1 MARISNYGSD
11 APQSDSAVSAI
22 RNNPGV
28 AAQPAAIDPLQR
40 SKNVVKRYIDQM
52 GQLSTETPGGI
63 FGRLWP
69 YGGKVLTDQQLADA
83 KSAVDRAQND
93 DEVYQAIRNLDY
105 ASHQDDVG
113 TGMVGRFV
121 RGMNNTPIPSIGN
134 NSFLGNNR
142 TPYELPGDDSS
153 WAYNVGKYGGGLLE
167 LGSDLSGVGD
177 TLKMAKAARFN
188 PFTFAGMLYRDAKQT
203 GKDIVNLPRNIVNGI
218 RNAGSKTSNFV
229 KDSVKAGTEGKSLK
243 AYNAERTATPA
254 GETAQTGGRAAET
267 AAPAA
272 ERTAAPAP
280 RQEPAPQQPAPA
292 PRQEP
297 APQQPAPAPRQEPAP
312 AAERTAASET
322 AADDGVSELAN
333 AGNAGRGTA
342 ATGGQAAGREAA
354 AAGEAAAGREAATA
368 GEQAAGR
375 EAAAGEAATD
385 GGVSELANAGN
396 AGRETAAG
404 AATGS
409 VSEGVDSASQLIE
422 HIRSGT
428 LDEME
433 RAWIESMAAGA
444 AKAPGTV
451 DAATQAILNEARAA
465 GILGREAA
473 AAGREAAAAG
483 DAAAGTGSGSAA
495 GNVGR
500 EAAAGEQ
507 AASREAI
514 VAARDA
520 AVAKLDPQLQ
530 AALANVRESLA
541 NHNISPRQ
549 VLHELG
555 SPRASDKD
563 FYEIGRIFFEVGRKT
578 HGAGLSPAE
587 QAVAD
592 AYVKSYEARMTQGF
606 TRAGRGLTHFIDAN
620 ASRAMIDSIKKNG
633 TVIKKDGT
641 VDANGLEYI
650 RGLARNSD
658 LTPESQALVDAARSA
673 GLIP

>member
-40 SKNVVKRYIDQM
+40 SKNIAKNYIDDM
-52 GQLSTETPGGI
+52 GQVSTETPGGI

-83 KSAVDRAQND
+83 KSVVDRAQND

-105 ASHQDDVG
+105 AGHQDDVG

-134 NSFLGNNR
+134 NSLLGNNR
-142 TPYELPGDDSS
+142 TTYELPGDDSS
-153 WAYNVGKYGGGLLE
+153 WAYATGKYGGGLFE
-167 LGSDLSGVGD
+167 LASDLYGVGS

-243 AYNAERTATPA
+243 AYNAERAAAPA

-272 ERTAAPAP
+272 ERTTPQQPAPAP

-312 AAERTAASET
+312 QQPAPAPRQEPAPQQPAPTPERTAAPET
-322 AADDGVSELAN
+322 AADGGVSELAN
-333 AGNAGRGTA
+333 AGNAGR
-342 ATGGQAAGREAA
+342 EAA
-354 AAGEAAAGREAATA
+354 AAGEQAAGREAATA
-368 GEQAAGR
+368 GE
-375 EAAAGEAATD
+375 AAAD

-409 VSEGVDSASQLIE
+409 VSEGVDSASQQLIE
-422 HIRSGT
+422 HIKSGT
-428 LDEME
+428 LDGME
-433 RAWIESMAAGA
+433 RAWIAGIADAARV
-444 AKAPGTV
+444 PGTI
-451 DAATQAILNEARAA
+451 DASTQAILNEAR
-465 GILGREAA
+465 
-473 AAGREAAAAG
+473 
-483 DAAAGTGSGSAA
+483 
-495 GNVGR
+495 
-500 EAAAGEQ
+500 
-507 AASREAI
+507 
-514 VAARDA
+514 
-520 AVAKLDPQLQ
+520 
-530 AALANVRESLA
+530 
-541 NHNISPRQ
+541 
-549 VLHELG
+549 
-555 SPRASDKD
+555 
-563 FYEIGRIFFEVGRKT
+563 F
-578 HGAGLSPAE
+578 
-587 QAVAD
+587 
-592 AYVKSYEARMTQGF
+592 
-606 TRAGRGLTHFIDAN
+606 
-620 ASRAMIDSIKKNG
+620 
-633 TVIKKDGT
+633 
-641 VDANGLEYI
+641 
-650 RGLARNSD
+650 
-658 LTPESQALVDAARSA
+658 A

>member
-28 AAQPAAIDPLQR
+28 AAQSAAIDPLQR
-40 SKNVVKRYIDQM
+40 SKNVTKRYIDQV
-52 GQLSTETPGGI
+52 GQISTETPGGI

-69 YGGKVLTDQQLADA
+69 YGGKVYTDQQLADA

-105 ASHQDDVG
+105 AGHQDDVG

-134 NSFLGNNR
+134 NSFLGNER

-167 LGSDLSGVGD
+167 LASDLSGVGD

-243 AYNAERTATPA
+243 TYNDERAAASA
-254 GETAQTGGRAAET
+254 GETAQTGGRTAETAETAAPAAERTAASET

-312 AAERTAASET
+312 APRQEPAPAPERTAASET
-322 AADDGVSELAN
+322 AADGGVSELAN
-333 AGNAGRGTA
+333 AGNAGREA
-342 ATGGQAAGREAA
+342 AAAGEAAAGREAA
-354 AAGEAAAGREAATA
+354 AAGEAAAGREAAAT
-368 GEQAAGR
+368 GEAAAGR

-396 AGRETAAG
+396 AGR
-404 AATGS
+404 
-409 VSEGVDSASQLIE
+409 V
-422 HIRSGT
+422 
-428 LDEME
+428 E
-433 RAWIESMAAGA
+433 RVPSSDISMATSDEIYSAIDKFMMDQPSGA
-444 AKAPGTV
+444 SAV
-451 DAATQAILNEARAA
+451 QDAI
-465 GILGREAA
+465 GFV
-473 AAGREAAAAG
+473 
-483 DAAAGTGSGSAA
+483 TGKTPELE
-495 GNVGR
+495 R
-500 EAAAGEQ
+500 
-507 AASREAI
+507 
-514 VAARDA
+514 VA
-520 AVAKLDPQLQ
+520 
-530 AALANVRESLA
+530 ESL
-541 NHNISPRQ
+541 
-549 VLHELG
+549 
-555 SPRASDKD
+555 
-563 FYEIGRIFFEVGRKT
+563 
-578 HGAGLSPAE
+578 
-587 QAVAD
+587 
-592 AYVKSYEARMTQGF
+592 
-606 TRAGRGLTHFIDAN
+606 RGLP
-620 ASRAMIDSIKKNG
+620 RG
-633 TVIKKDGT
+633 Q
-641 VDANGLEYI
+641 LEQVFM
-650 RGLARNSD
+650 D
-658 LTPESQALVDAARSA
+658 LR
-673 GLIP
+673 

>member
-28 AAQPAAIDPLQR
+28 AAQSAAIDPLQYP
-40 SKNVVKRYIDQM
+40 KNVAKRYIDEM

-134 NSFLGNNR
+134 NSLLGNKR
-142 TPYELPGDDSS
+142 TTYELPGDDSS
-153 WAYNVGKYGGGLLE
+153 WAYAAGKYGGGLLE
-167 LGSDLSGVGD
+167 LASDLYGVGS

-243 AYNAERTATPA
+243 AYNAERAATPA

-272 ERTAAPAP
+272 PAAERTAASAPRQEPAPAPRQEQAPQQPAPAP

-297 APQQPAPAPRQEPAP
+297 APQQPAPAP
-312 AAERTAASET
+312 ERTAASET
-322 AADDGVSELAN
+322 AADGGVSELAN
-333 AGNAGRGTA
+333 AGAAGREA
-342 ATGGQAAGREAA
+342 AAGGQAAGREAA
-354 AAGEAAAGREAATA
+354 AGGQAAGREAATA
-368 GEQAAGR
+368 GE
-375 EAAAGEAATD
+375 AAAD

-396 AGRETAAG
+396 AGLSSADEAMELAAG
-404 AATGS
+404 L
-409 VSEGVDSASQLIE
+409 DSLVRRIE
-422 HIRSGT
+422 SGAI
-428 LDEME
+428 DEMDK
-433 RAWIESMAAGA
+433 AWIKALTDQKAAGFESE
-444 AKAPGTV
+444 TINYIL
-451 DAATQAILNEARAA
+451 DAARAA
-465 GILGREAA
+465 G
-473 AAGREAAAAG
+473 
-483 DAAAGTGSGSAA
+483 
-495 GNVGR
+495 
-500 EAAAGEQ
+500 
-507 AASREAI
+507 
-514 VAARDA
+514 
-520 AVAKLDPQLQ
+520 
-530 AALANVRESLA
+530 
-541 NHNISPRQ
+541 
-549 VLHELG
+549 
-555 SPRASDKD
+555 
-563 FYEIGRIFFEVGRKT
+563 
-578 HGAGLSPAE
+578 
-587 QAVAD
+587 
-592 AYVKSYEARMTQGF
+592 
-606 TRAGRGLTHFIDAN
+606 
-620 ASRAMIDSIKKNG
+620 
-633 TVIKKDGT
+633 VIK
-641 VDANGLEYI
+641 
-650 RGLARNSD
+650 
-658 LTPESQALVDAARSA
+658 
-673 GLIP
+673 